1 MIRRPPRSTLFPYTT
16 LFRSDL
22 IIIDGGK
29 GHLQAAYKVLVKLN
43 LRHVPI
49 ISIAKKEEKIYTLG
63 TKGPLDVNRDSQI
76 VHFIQHI
83 RDEAHRFAL
92 KYHRKLRKISYKL

>member
-1 MIRRPPRSTLFPYTT
+1 
-16 LFRSDL
+16 
-22 IIIDGGK
+22 
-29 GHLQAAYKVLVKLN
+29 LQAAYRELVKLN

-63 TKGPLDVNRDSQI
+63 AKRPLDANRDSQI
-76 VHFIQHI
+76 VHFIQQI

-92 KYHRKLRKISYKL
+92 KYHHTLRNNFTFKARP